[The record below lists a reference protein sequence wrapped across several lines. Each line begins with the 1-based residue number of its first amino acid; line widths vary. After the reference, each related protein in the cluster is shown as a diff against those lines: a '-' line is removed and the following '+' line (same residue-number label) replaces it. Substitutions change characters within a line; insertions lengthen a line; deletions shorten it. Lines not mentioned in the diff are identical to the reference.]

1 MALVLLLLLAHGA
14 AAADLPAARV
24 EAPTSVAKHGV
35 FELSLAVP
43 GFQSLF
49 DEDGSRREADFLN
62 PFLTEVAAQFAHAG
76 SGQVLSPNGF
86 YDGSGVWR
94 VRFSP
99 PSEGSWSWR
108 TSSDHSPLHGHAGT
122 VHVAA
127 AQSAG
132 CPKTSPKKLGFVYP
146 DGAPYTPVG
155 TTCYSWLHQDQDGAQ
170 GDPDTLEQ
178 NTLDNLAASPFNK
191 VRMTGFP
198 KWYPFTHHEPR

>member
-1 MALVLLLLLAHGA
+1 MALVLLLLAHGA

-49 DEDGSRREADFLN
+49 DEDGSRREADLLN
-62 PFLTEVAAQFAHAG
+62 PFLTEVAAHFAHSSG

-155 TTCYSWLHQDQDGAQ
+155 TTCYSWVQIHTTAVSAPPTQRRTSLGS
-170 GDPDTLEQ
+170 GR
-178 NTLDNLAASPFNK
+178 SPT
-191 VRMTGFP
+191 VCSSWMI
-198 KWYPFTHHEPR
+198 